1 MLSSG
6 TRKEPIFVV
15 NKFKMEAAVVFQ
27 KGEMPRYVTDF
38 AEPKV
43 QNEKE
48 LLIAVKASALKHL
61 DKMRA
66 SGKHYS
72 TENEAWS
79 AKVVGGD
86 GVGVLADGTRVYA
99 IGTSG
104 MLAEKATVEK
114 DILVALPKN
123 LDDATAA
130 ALPNAVMGSALALR
144 FRAGLQLGETAL
156 INGATGV
163 TGKIAVQIAKYYG
176 AKKVIATGRNEQ
188 VLQELLSL
196 GADAIIS
203 LKQPDADLMAQIKNI
218 HQETPIDVVID
229 YLWGHSAELILNAL
243 KGHGGTSHRTRFVS
257 VGGMAGDT
265 ITLSSSILRSTDMQI
280 SGSGLGSWSRTEV
293 KQLITEILPEMFQ
306 RAAEGKLKIETIS
319 VHLKDIEKAWHMQV
333 DGGKRLV
340 VLI

>member
-1 MLSSG
+1 
-6 TRKEPIFVV
+6 
-15 NKFKMEAAVVFQ
+15 
-27 KGEMPRYVTDF
+27 
-38 AEPKV
+38 
-43 QNEKE
+43 
-48 LLIAVKASALKHL
+48 
-61 DKMRA
+61 MRA

-99 IGTSG
+99 IGISG
-104 MLAEKATVEK
+104 MLAEQATVEK

-144 FRAGLQLGETAL
+144 FRAGLQLGETVL
-156 INGATGV
+156 INGSTGV
-163 TGKIAVQIAKYYG
+163 TGKIAVQIAKFYG
-176 AKKVIATGRNEQ
+176 AKKVIATGRNGQ

-265 ITLSSSILRSTDMQI
+265 ITLSSSILRSTDIQI
-280 SGSGLGSWSRTEV
+280 SGSGLGSWSRAEV

-306 RAAEGKLKIETIS
+306 RAAEGKLKIETVP